1 MAGIERIAADTR
13 QVFRRSI
20 IFPHTA
26 SGSGVIQREN
36 GGAVDRGQDEG
47 IGFGYDP
54 AEVLDPKLRVRIRVN
69 P

>member
-13 QVFRRSI
+13 EVFRRSI
-20 IFPHTA
+20 VFPYTA

-36 GGAVDRGQDEG
+36 GGAVDRGQDKG
-47 IGFGYDP
+47 IGFGHDP
-54 AEVLDPKLRVRIRVN
+54 AEVLDPELRVRIRVN